1 MRETE
6 GAKDK
11 RVDKPA
17 ENEAARKREIHTRYQ
32 HPRVDEWDVVG

>member
-1 MRETE
+1 MRERE

-17 ENEAARKREIHTRYQ
+17 ENEAARKREIHTINIL
-32 HPRVDEWDVVG
+32 EWRSGV